1 MKKQLFVFAAALG
14 LSTVAMAQETETYKP
29 VQGSQSLEVTF
40 DPGAIF
46 GSNGGNI
53 FALPG
58 LGDANALNQGVKY
71 RTFKKSELLAYRVTA
86 LVGFNT
92 FNQSTETQ
100 NASGDDVELKTKQSE
115 WAIQLRPGFEKHF
128 TGTKRLSPYVG
139 LEAILGFGA
148 NSLAIDEL
156 STVNGDDIET
166 ITVKND
172 AANSADFLPGFTF
185 GAGALAGFDYY
196 VAKDLYLGLEVNYAF
211 TFTQIGKVKTES
223 TYDGVDDTEISG
235 PSFMSFAPR
244 ATAQFKL
251 GWNF

>member
-86 LVGFNT
+86 LVGFNN
-92 FNQSTETQ
+92 FSQSFDAV
-100 NASGDDVELKTKQSE
+100 NASGDDVELKDKFNE

-148 NSLAIDEL
+148 NSYSSEYL
-156 STVNGDDIET
+156 NGDDIET
-166 ITVKND
+166 ITEKNM
-172 AANSADFLPGFTF
+172 NNNDFLAGFTF

-211 TFTQIGKVKTES
+211 TFTTIGK
-223 TYDGVDDTEISG
+223 G
-235 PSFMSFAPR
+235 
-244 ATAQFKL
+244 
-251 GWNF
+251 NN